1 MHMKR
6 ILPPLGALVAF
17 EAAARRSSFTRAGE
31 ELGLAQSAVSRHI
44 AQLERMLGLRLFERI
59 RKQVVLTQAG
69 ANYAEVV
76 RELLDRAE
84 AATLNLLSSKS
95 GERVLHISSL
105 ATLASNWLAPRMASF
120 VKQNPNISFQ
130 ISTYRH
136 GPFDFNAHE
145 CDVAIHYGEPSWP
158 NGLLH
163 RLFVEDI
170 VLICSPTYKTE
181 IGLRSP
187 SDLPRAVLLQQTTR
201 PDAWTDILSHLGRK
215 DINSLRGPRF
225 DLYSMIIEGALG
237 GLGIGAV
244 PRFLVENHLI
254 EGWLIIPFKCSVRSR
269 YAYYVVYPEAKRQS
283 AEVQAF
289 RRWILGQARRT
300 LLLRST

>member
-1 MHMKR
+1 MKR
-6 ILPPLGALVAF
+6 LLPPLGALLAF
-17 EAAARRSSFTRAGE
+17 EAAARRGSFTRAGE
-31 ELGLAQSAVSRHI
+31 ELGLAQSAVSRHV
-44 AQLERMLGLRLFERI
+44 AQIERMLGLRLFERI

-76 RELLDRAE
+76 RELLDRTE
-84 AATLNLLSSKS
+84 GATLDILSSRR
-95 GERVLHISSL
+95 GERVLHIATL
-105 ATLASNWLAPRMASF
+105 ATLGSNWLAPRMASF
-120 VKQNPNISFQ
+120 VKQYPQVSFQ

-136 GPFDFNAHE
+136 GPFDFNTHK

-163 RLFVEDI
+163 RLFIEDI
-170 VLICSPTYKTE
+170 VPICSPSYRTE
-181 IGLRSP
+181 IGLRSS

-201 PDAWTDILSHLGRK
+201 PDAWTDILSHLGRQ

-225 DLYSMIIEGALG
+225 DLYSMIIEAALG

-244 PRFLVENHLI
+244 PRFLVESYLMEGRLI
-254 EGWLIIPFKCSVRSR
+254 VPFKCSVRSR

-283 AEVQAF
+283 AEVQSF
-289 RRWILGQARRT
+289 RRWILAQARRT
-300 LLLRST
+300 LLSRSI